1 MIKNY
6 LYIFILF
13 ITQVAFSQTS
23 YHRVWSVKENRKMEI
38 GTNWLHFI
46 HDDVMYYLDPTTPN
60 SIQKLTLPE
69 CNVSLFGG
77 LGTSAN
83 TKITDLHFNG
93 VDKIFIVGNTTQA
106 SNFATEGVYRTTYE
120 ANDLLN
126 SSGFVACFSLTSG
139 LLWCTYSD
147 SIESLPH
154 EYTKITTDPQDNVY
168 FISYRDKELSFENSP
183 FQSEAFEYDE
193 IFFTG
198 NTVTLTKL
206 NSQGQFDWGTF
217 FGAYSTRIIDIKAV
231 NDGIILLGDVFVM
244 PNTPLTEDFNPTY
257 FSTPG
262 TYQANPNLSPN
273 DGMFSTNIFM
283 NKFNFDGTRN
293 WGTYINDS
301 QSTLHRLKTST
312 NEIYI
317 ISSYNNVNGG
327 FVNSA
332 TPNAFI
338 TDSGTNVNKKMLDR
352 FSADGTNKLWRTY
365 TSNNIFSPYYQKV
378 TINTDGNIWLTGQ
391 TDSFTGVSTA
401 DAFQIAKNPAYSF
414 NLSHSDG
421 YHLLLS
427 KDGSTVLYATY
438 FGSDGK
444 DEPRSLFPTTDGY
457 YSVEKTSKNSNAN
470 NFVTQGSPLN
480 PDEVGA
486 TTYGGTIYT
495 RFTTDLLSSDTFDK
509 KKISIY
515 PNPTTDVL
523 HITGELQSFT
533 KLEMH
538 NMLGQKVLQQS
549 VNNEEIVSVN
559 TESISV
565 GVYLLTLSNGN
576 QKQTFRIVKK

>member
-6 LYIFILF
+6 LYFLFFF

-69 CNVSLFGG
+69 CNVSLLGE
-77 LGTSAN
+77 LGTSEN
-83 TKITDLHFNG
+83 TQITDLHFNG
-93 VDKIFIVGNTTQA
+93 VDKIFIVGNTTQS
-106 SNFATEGVYRTTYE
+106 SNFSTDGVYRTTYQE
-120 ANDLLN
+120 NDLLN
-126 SSGFVACFSLTSG
+126 SSGFVACFTLTG
-139 LLWCTYSD
+139 ELLWCTYSD
-147 SIESLPH
+147 SIEMLLQL
-154 EYTKITTDPQDNVY
+154 YTKITTDPQDNVY

-183 FQSEAFEYDE
+183 FQAEAKEYDTIPYTE
-193 IFFTG
+193 YTA
-198 NTVTLTKL
+198 TVTKL
-206 NSQGQFDWGTF
+206 NSQGQFVWGTF
-217 FGAYSTRIIDIKAV
+217 FGTHASYITDIKAV
-231 NDGIILLGDVFVM
+231 NDGIVLFGWATTTTNI
-244 PNTPLTEDFNPTY
+244 PLTEDFNPTY

-262 TYQANPNLSPN
+262 AYQLNPNLNN
-273 DGMFSTNIFM
+273 DGLFNLNYFM
-283 NKFNFDGTRN
+283 NKFNFDGTRA
-293 WGTYINDS
+293 WGTYVNE
-301 QSTLHRLKTST
+301 QTTTLPRLETSA
-312 NEIYI
+312 NEIYV
-317 ISSYNNVNGG
+317 ISSYDNTIGG

-338 TDSGTNVNKKMLDR
+338 TDPGTNVIKKMLDR
-352 FSADGTNKLWRTY
+352 FSADGTSKLWRTY
-365 TSNNIFSPYYQKV
+365 TSNNIFSAYYDKV

-391 TDSFTGVSTA
+391 TESFTGVSTA
-401 DAFQIAKNPAYSF
+401 DAYQIARNPATSF
-414 NLSHSDG
+414 NFSHSDG

-438 FGSDGK
+438 FGFDGK

-457 YSVEKTSKNSNAN
+457 YSIEKTSKNSNAN
-470 NFVTQGSPLN
+470 NFITQGSPLN

-486 TTYGGTIYT
+486 NTYGGTIYT

-509 KKISIY
+509 KNISIY

-523 HITGELQSFT
+523 YITGELQSFT
-533 KLEMH
+533 NLEMH

-549 VNNEEIVSVN
+549 VINEEIVSVN
-559 TESISV
+559 TESINA
-565 GVYLLTLSNGN
+565 GVYLLTLSDGN

>member
-38 GTNWLHFI
+38 GSDWLHFI

-60 SIQKLTLPE
+60 SIQKITLPE
-69 CNVSLFGG
+69 CNVSLLGE
-77 LGTSAN
+77 LGTSTN
-83 TKITDLHFNG
+83 TQITDLHFNG
-93 VDKIFIVGNTTQA
+93 LDKIFIVGNTTQS
-106 SNFATEGVYRTTYE
+106 SNFSTEGVYRTIYE

-126 SSGFVACFSLTSG
+126 SSGFVACFTLTG
-139 LLWCTYSD
+139 ELLWCSYSD
-147 SIESLPH
+147 CIEPVLQ
-154 EYTKITTDPQDNVY
+154 EYTKITTDPLDNVY
-168 FISYRDKELSFENSP
+168 FVSYRDKELSFENSP
-183 FQSEAFEYDE
+183 FQSEAKEYDG
-193 IFFTG
+193 IPFTEYTA
-198 NTVTLTKL
+198 TVTKL
-206 NSQGQFDWGTF
+206 NNQGQFVWGTF
-217 FGAYSTRIIDIKAV
+217 FGAYFSFIIDIKAV
-231 NDGIILLGDVFVM
+231 NDGIIFLGGILTQS
-244 PNTPLTEDFNPTY
+244 NIPLTEDFNPLY

-262 TYQANPNLSPN
+262 AYQANPNLNN
-273 DGMFSTNIFM
+273 DGMFSNNIFM
-283 NKFNFDGTRN
+283 NKFNFDGTRA
-293 WGTYINDS
+293 WGTYVNEQRS
-301 QSTLHRLKTST
+301 SLPRLETSS
-312 NEIYI
+312 NEIYV
-317 ISSYNNVNGG
+317 ISSYNNTSGG

-338 TDSGTNVNKKMLDR
+338 TDPGINVTKKMLDR
-352 FSADGTNKLWRTY
+352 FSADGTSKLWRTY
-365 TSNNIFSPYYQKV
+365 TSNNIFSAYYDKV

-391 TDSFTGVSTA
+391 TDSFTGISTA
-401 DAFQIAKNPAYSF
+401 DAYQIAKNPAYSY

-438 FGSDGK
+438 FGFDGK

-457 YSVEKTSKNSNAN
+457 YSIEKTSKNSNAN
-470 NFVTQGSPLN
+470 NFITQGSPLN

-486 TTYGGTIYT
+486 NTYGGTIYT

-565 GVYLLTLSNGN
+565 GVYLL
-576 QKQTFRIVKK
+576 

>member
-6 LYIFILF
+6 LYIFILL

-38 GTNWLHFI
+38 GSDWLHFI

-69 CNVSLFGG
+69 CNVSLLGG

-83 TKITDLHFNG
+83 TRISDLHFNG
-93 VDKIFIVGNTTQA
+93 VDKIFIVGNTTQS
-106 SNFATEGVYRTTYE
+106 SNFTTEGVYRTTYE

-126 SSGFVACFSLTSG
+126 SSGFVACFALTG
-139 LLWCTYSD
+139 ELLWCTYSD
-147 SIESLPH
+147 SIEPTPQ

-183 FQSEAFEYDE
+183 FQAEAKEYDE
-193 IFFTG
+193 IPFTG
-198 NTVTLTKL
+198 YTSTLTKL
-206 NSQGQFDWGTF
+206 NSQGQFFWGTF
-217 FGAYSTRIIDIKAV
+217 FGAYFTIIVDIKAV
-231 NDGIILLGDVFVM
+231 NDGIILLGDVSVM

-262 TYQANPNLSPN
+262 TYQANPNLSSN

-283 NKFNFDGTRN
+283 NKFNFDGTRA
-293 WGTYINDS
+293 WGTYVNEQRS
-301 QSTLHRLKTST
+301 SLPRLETSA
-312 NEIYI
+312 NEIYV
-317 ISSYNNVNGG
+317 ISAYNNTSGG

-338 TDSGTNVNKKMLDR
+338 TDPGINVTKKMLDR
-352 FSADGTNKLWRTY
+352 FSADGTSKLWRTY
-365 TSNNIFSPYYQKV
+365 TSNNIFSAYYDKV

-391 TDSFTGVSTA
+391 TESFTGVSTA
-401 DAFQIAKNPAYSF
+401 DAYQIARNPATSF
-414 NLSHSDG
+414 NFSHSDG

-438 FGSDGK
+438 FGFDGK

-457 YSVEKTSKNSNAN
+457 YSIEKTSKNSNAN
-470 NFVTQGSPLN
+470 NFITQGSPLN

-486 TTYGGTIYT
+486 NTYGGTIYT

-509 KKISIY
+509 KNISIY

-523 HITGELQSFT
+523 HITGE
-533 KLEMH
+533 
-538 NMLGQKVLQQS
+538 
-549 VNNEEIVSVN
+549 
-559 TESISV
+559 
-565 GVYLLTLSNGN
+565 
-576 QKQTFRIVKK
+576 